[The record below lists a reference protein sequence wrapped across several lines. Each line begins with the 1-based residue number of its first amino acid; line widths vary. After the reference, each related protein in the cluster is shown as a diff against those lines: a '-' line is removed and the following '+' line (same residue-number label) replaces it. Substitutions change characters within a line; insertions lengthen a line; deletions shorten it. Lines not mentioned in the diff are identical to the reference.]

1 MNSNKKLKPSEKKKN
16 KKKKQKKRQ
25 SKKKRARRGAG
36 KAGKAGRQEV
46 VDESSKRTA
55 VIWPWL
61 TSITVSGE
69 VICAGYIVSPRQ
81 DHGTT
86 QLLNSLQ

>member
-1 MNSNKKLKPSEKKKN
+1 MINQYEGW
-16 KKKKQKKRQ
+16 Q
-25 SKKKRARRGAG
+25 AGAG
-36 KAGKAGRQEV
+36 KEDRQET

-69 VICAGYIVSPRQ
+69 FICAGYIVSPRQ
-81 DHGTT
+81 DLRTT
-86 QLLNSLQ
+86 FKQFTVEEGGS

>member
-16 KKKKQKKRQ
+16 KKKKQKKKQKKRQ
-25 SKKKRARRGAG
+25 SNKKRARRGAG
-36 KAGKAGRQEV
+36 KAGKTGRQEV

-61 TSITVSGE
+61 TSITISGE
-69 VICAGYIVSPRQ
+69 VICAGYIISPRH
-81 DHGTT
+81 DH
-86 QLLNSLQ
+86 